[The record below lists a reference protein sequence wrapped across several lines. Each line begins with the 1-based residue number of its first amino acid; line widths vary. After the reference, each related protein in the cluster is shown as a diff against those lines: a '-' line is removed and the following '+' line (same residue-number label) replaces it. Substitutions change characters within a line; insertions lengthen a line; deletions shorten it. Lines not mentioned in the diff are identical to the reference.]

1 VDSAAQTHVEK
12 KYYMGDVHNKSIFI
26 LGPENLNNQFLA
38 YTINHELKIPTQIYN
53 APIKDF
59 PEGIEQPLAVENNR
73 GLLHLIDCGS
83 FEIDDIFSALVA
95 NQALSHGLLAMY
107 NLRGYSDIE
116 GRALIRHVRGF
127 FYVDDHMKTFLKGI
141 TSVFNGEVWISRQIL
156 LKYAMT
162 HNPGELSPSTP
173 NTSLSPR
180 ERQILSLVSL
190 GANNEEISD
199 KLCISI
205 NTVRTHM
212 YHIFRKLGVSNRL
225 QAALW
230 AAKNL

>member
-1 VDSAAQTHVEK
+1 MD
-12 KYYMGDVHNKSIFI
+12 DVYNKSIFI
-26 LGPENLNNQFLA
+26 LGPESLNNQFLS
-38 YTINHELKIPTQIYN
+38 YTISHELKIPAQIYSD
-53 APIKDF
+53 PIHGF
-59 PEGIEQPLAVENNR
+59 PEGIEQPPPSENNR
-73 GLLHLIDCGS
+73 KQLHLIDCGS
-83 FEIDDIFSALVA
+83 FEIDHIFSSLIA
-95 NQALSHGLLAMY
+95 NQTLSSGLLAMY

-141 TSVFNGEVWISRQIL
+141 TSIFNGEVWISRQIL

-162 HNPGELSPSTP
+162 HNHESGDLAPAAPP
-173 NTSLSPR
+173 ANLSPR

-205 NTVRTHM
+205 NTVRTHI